1 MGKVVE
7 AVTDVGS
14 TILGK
19 DTKAQKEAK
28 AAQEAAQTA
37 ATQTATD
44 EAAKLET
51 RRNAMVNAKKRGR
64 ASLLFGNEMGTAAS
78 SGTTS
83 TLG

>member
-37 ATQTATD
+37 ATPA
-44 EAAKLET
+44 L
-51 RRNAMVNAKKRGR
+51 RL
-64 ASLLFGNEMGTAAS
+64 SGTACAECVTPDGS
-78 SGTTS
+78 YGQAY
-83 TLG
+83 